1 MNDTDNGLKE
11 GFHQKKREVA
21 QLRSTLHDLYVQK
34 EASFQKLKAFREQI
48 RSKIDQMN
56 SLKKERDLLTQEV
69 KAIKE
74 ERNKLNQE
82 VREKSDAL
90 KQFGTN
96 NPLPAPSSDRKNDNS
111 HNKNY
116 DGRNKNYN
124 TANSQQMPPGK
135 IKMLIRKME
144 EQLET
149 EVMSFDKEKQLTKKV
164 KELKAEYKKIEAQDQ
179 QWKERQTA
187 ASGFIQKRKEAQ
199 HSHHSLQEKAD
210 ASQQKHQ
217 EVNKVYEDLK
227 AIRNQIKPLE
237 TEHLRLKEEY
247 HAVKRQLGDAQQDIQ
262 KLSRVFED
270 KEKKIKQSFAQERTA
285 EVKEKIKKR
294 QKLSTEDILAF
305 QAIPDED

>member
-69 KAIKE
+69 KGIKE

-96 NPLPAPSSDRKNDNS
+96 NPLPAPSSDRKNY
-111 HNKNY
+111 KNY
-116 DGRNKNYN
+116 KNYN
-124 TANSQQMPPGK
+124 NYNDNNKSQQMPPGK

-144 EQLET
+144 EHLET

-164 KELKAEYKKIEAQDQ
+164 KELKAEYKKIEALDQ
-179 QWKERQTA
+179 QWKERKTP
-187 ASGFIQKRKEAQ
+187 ASGFIQKKKKAQ

-227 AIRNQIKPLE
+227 AIRDQIKPLE

-247 HAVKRQLGDAQQDIQ
+247 HAVKRQLDDAQQDIQ
-262 KLSRVFED
+262 KLSKVFED

-294 QKLSTEDILAF
+294 QKLNTEDILAF
-305 QAIPDED
+305 QAMDDED